1 MAKTL
6 TVVAVEK
13 AKAVAVKKAKRL
25 TAKAVESSRPKA
37 ERCEIPDPGCT
48 GLYLIVQP
56 SGVKSWAARYRYR
69 GRSIKL
75 TLGPVLIG
83 AAESASTP
91 EVGAPLSLAHARELC
106 ARVLREAQAGS
117 DPAQAKRQ
125 RREQQHAAEANTL
138 QAICEEHLRREAGR
152 NLRTLD
158 SLRRPD
164 LELFYPEL
172 GRLPIDQIKRGQF
185 IRVLDQIED
194 DRGQRRAGRAL
205 GSMKTLL
212 NWYANRSEHVSVLT
226 RTTWRASG
234 PAGGRDRVL
243 SDDELRAIW
252 LAAEQEPGPFGA
264 FIRFALL
271 TATRRNEA
279 AGLRRS
285 ELSEGD
291 KVWTIPGARYK
302 SKRDVLV
309 PLSVRAQEI
318 VASMPV
324 LPGGD
329 YVFSVK
335 GVRAINDFAKFKTRF
350 DKASGVTGWRL
361 HDLRRTAR
369 TLLSRAGISADHAER
384 CLGHAIGGVR
394 KTYDRF
400 EYRDEKLHAFEAL
413 AGLIER
419 IVRPVDTVV
428 PMPRAKPGRRK

>member
-1 MAKTL
+1 MARPL
-6 TVVAVEK
+6 TAIAVEK
-13 AKAVAVKKAKRL
+13 A
-25 TAKAVESSRPKA
+25 RPQRQRRELA
-37 ERCEIPDPGCT
+37 DGGCT

-117 DPAQAKRQ
+117 DPAATKRQ

-152 NLRTLD
+152 KLRTLD

-212 NWYANRSEHVSVLT
+212 NWYANRSDHVSVLT

-252 LAAEQEPGPFGA
+252 LAAEQDQGPFGA
-264 FIRFALL
+264 FVRFALL

-285 ELSEGD
+285 ELIEGGD
-291 KVWTIPGARYK
+291 WLIPGARYK

-318 VASMPV
+318 VASMPQ

-329 YVFSVK
+329 YVFSVS
-335 GVRAINDFAKFKTRF
+335 GVRAINDFANGKTRF
-350 DKASGVTGWRL
+350 DDLSGVSNWRL

-369 TLLSRAGISADHAER
+369 TLLSRAGVRPDIGEL
-384 CLGHAIGGVR
+384 CLGHRVGGIR
-394 KTYDRF
+394 GIYDKF

-413 AGLIER
+413 ATLIER
-419 IVRPVDTVV
+419 IVRPSTDVVV
-428 PMPRAKPGRRK
+428 PMRPAKPGRRK